1 MSPSVLLPVALPSGW
16 TDARLA
22 LTFHATV
29 ALGCVVV
36 LALPVPST
44 GMSVLLIVL
53 GYHLAMLGVG
63 RQPVAQG
70 WWTAWA
76 VLAPLSVLMVLPD
89 WFLSSVLGTLRFAE
103 TGAPFVGTVPVFMAG
118 MWVMAL
124 FPIVL
129 VAATTE
135 RRLGP
140 RAGVAAAGLG
150 GLLLFWAAERLAP
163 VIPLWEPV
171 DVQQVAGVAVY
182 VLPAELVLSIG
193 AWVLVRG
200 STRRPRG
207 ATAVGVV
214 LLPLV
219 YLGALALGF
228 QFLG

>member
-1 MSPSVLLPVALPSGW
+1 VVSTLLPPAALPAGW
-16 TDARLA
+16 LDTRLA
-22 LTFHATV
+22 LTFHGLV
-29 ALGCVVV
+29 ALASIAV

-44 GMSVLLIVL
+44 GMSVLLIVV
-53 GYHLAMLGVG
+53 GYHLAMLGVAG
-63 RQPVAQG
+63 RAGAQG

-89 WFLSSVLGTLRFAE
+89 WFLSSVLGTLRFAD

-124 FPIVL
+124 FPVVL
-129 VAATTE
+129 VAASTE

-140 RAGVAAAGLG
+140 GASVAAAGAG
-150 GLLLFWAAERLAP
+150 GLLLFWVAERLAP

-171 DVQQVAGVAVY
+171 GVQRLAGVAVY

-193 AWVLVRG
+193 TWILVRG
-200 STRRPRG
+200 STRRPQG
-207 ATAVGVV
+207 ATAIGVA